1 MTNFSKVIAEN
12 IVRNNDSGIYY
23 LQAKINGNK
32 VRKSLSTNS
41 LKIAKMK
48 RSDLLRKLRAQSP
61 VNKDAKNMTLK
72 ECIELARD
80 YYSKIPSYKKKP
92 ASMHYREQ
100 LIAVIESRFPASRA
114 VSSISKKE
122 TVDRF
127 ADIASHYSAQRFNNI
142 LGTFRKM
149 MEIAVKTH
157 ARIDDPSAEI
167 KRLPV
172 RKSQIEV
179 LPLDWFKKV
188 VADIRSQGKANSKES
203 ADFIEFLAYSGM
215 RVSEARSA
223 IGEDIKDDYIKV
235 TGGEFGTK
243 NHEPRNVPII
253 PAMRH
258 LLTRLQYDLKKPLF
272 TIQTPRIALA
282 NACLRLGQKHVRIHD
297 LRHLFATTCIE
308 SGIDFATVGKW
319 LGHKDGGILAAK
331 TYGHIRDE
339 HSQREAAK
347 VKF

>member
-1 MTNFSKVIAEN
+1 MPNFKRAAEN
-12 IVRNNDSGIYY
+12 LVVNTESGIYY

-32 VRKSLSTNS
+32 VRKSLRTDS
-41 LKIAKMK
+41 LKIAKLK
-48 RSDLLRKLRAQSP
+48 RDDMLRKLRAQSP
-61 VNKDAKNMTLK
+61 SSKDSKNMTLK
-72 ECIELARD
+72 ECIELARA
-80 YYSKIPSYKKKP
+80 YYSEIPSYKKKP
-92 ASMHYREQ
+92 ASMHYRDQ
-100 LIAVIESRFPASRA
+100 LLGVIESRFPNRA
-114 VSSISKKE
+114 ISTISKKE
-122 TVDRF
+122 THDRF

-157 ARIDDPSAEI
+157 ARIDDPSEEI

-172 RKSQIEV
+172 RKGQIEV
-179 LPLDWFKKV
+179 LPLNGFKKV
-188 VADIRSQGKANSKES
+188 VADIRSQGKAKSKEA

-215 RVSEARSA
+215 RVGEARGV
-223 IGEDIKDDYIKV
+223 IGGDIKDDYIKV

-258 LLTRLQYDLKKPLF
+258 LLTRLQYDLKKPVF
-272 TIQTPRIALA
+272 TIQTPRMALA
-282 NACLRLGQKHVRIHD
+282 NACLRLGKKHVRIHD